1 MNTSTDV
8 GWQSDELMES
18 FLLEVVA
25 KVVGLGGAYVDVS
38 HDQGVFLWVDK
49 LPQMLGQSE
58 EGLVLG
64 PVDADDIHVRHVNL
78 HQLKVLLPK
87 YAYFA
92 DSHPFLD
99 EGCKSFT
106 TALARKVSSISIQLI
121 LLLLLFTFVQPG
133 LLQEEDVTLHQHGIG
148 SDVLH
153 VLAKGAGVEGG
164 DLQPRCFWIH
174 PIAGISVNGDSVHP
188 LGFFCDLVIHC
199 DLLWVHCVHDVQ
211 LIQTL
216 YSREHDVGHARL
228 EDAGD
233 INNQIVRFC
242 HSLTLK

>member
-1 MNTSTDV
+1 MVSLVQDTSTDV

-78 HQLKVLLPK
+78 HQLKVRLLK
-87 YAYFA
+87 YADTA
-92 DSHPFLD
+92 DSASHPFLD

-106 TALARKVSSISIQLI
+106 TALAREVSVIALQLI
-121 LLLLLFTFVQPG
+121 LLLLLFTFFQPG
-133 LLQEEDVTLHQHGIG
+133 LLHEEDVTLHQHRIR

-153 VLAKGAGVEGG
+153 MLAKGVGVKGAH
-164 DLQPRCFWIH
+164 LQQWR
-174 PIAGISVNGDSVHP
+174 
-188 LGFFCDLVIHC
+188 
-199 DLLWVHCVHDVQ
+199 
-211 LIQTL
+211 
-216 YSREHDVGHARL
+216 
-228 EDAGD
+228 
-233 INNQIVRFC
+233 
-242 HSLTLK
+242 SLDG